1 MKGNAT
7 MLKAE
12 ALLRFVC
19 YTSPDRKCAAV
30 MGDDC
35 WVDKQTALGSK
46 FALNTEH
53 DLTFLLGDR
62 ESSRYTVA
70 MLPLIRR
77 VVDPRGSG
85 NPVVHVTIYLARTA
99 ELALFASVEELTL
112 TDVRN
117 SMLRL
122 DE

>member
-1 MKGNAT
+1 

-12 ALLRFVC
+12 ALLRFMC
-19 YTSPDRKCAAV
+19 YTSLDRKCAAV

-35 WVDKQTALGSK
+35 WVDKRTALGSK

-53 DLTFLLGDR
+53 DVTFLHQDY
-62 ESSRYTVA
+62 ESGRYTVA

-85 NPVVHVTIYLARTA
+85 NPVVHVTVYLAKTE
-99 ELALFASVEELTL
+99 ELALFASVEDLTL
-112 TDVRN
+112 TDVRE
-117 SMLRL
+117 SMLCL